1 MDHQQHFSV
10 ISMESKH
17 PTQTSSSG
25 PYLPLLFNSFRNPS
39 HSYQRRTR
47 NKDNSNWKGTS
58 RPVTICRWHGTIHGK
73 AYTHHQKTILLF
85 SHSVMYNS
93 LDCTWNPMDCS
104 TRLPCPSPSPRS
116 CSNSCPL
123 SW

>member
-1 MDHQQHFSV
+1 MDHQQHFSI

-25 PYLPLLFNSFRNPS
+25 PMFATFIQHRFRNPS
-39 HSYQRRTR
+39 HSYQRKR

-85 SHSVMYNS
+85 SHSVMYS
-93 LDCTWNPMDCS
+93 
-104 TRLPCPSPSPRS
+104 
-116 CSNSCPL
+116 
-123 SW
+123 